1 MIRENSLFLMNNV
14 ISNKHGSLLD
24 LVLTAEPY
32 LVDEPVE
39 WPLEFATDHSI
50 LYTFRFNLV
59 WCNKQQI
66 PRVVYNCKQD
76 DFSTQRSVIKIV
88 IILLF
93 VISPSEITVRNC
105 HPKIAILVPK

>member
-1 MIRENSLFLMNNV
+1 MIREISLFLMNNV
-14 ISNKHGSLLD
+14 ISSKHGSFLD
-24 LVLTAEPY
+24 LVFTTEPY

-39 WPLEFATDHSI
+39 WPLEFDTDHSI

-59 WCNKQQI
+59 GCNKQQI
-66 PRVVYNCKQD
+66 PRVMYNCKLA
-76 DFSTQRSVIKIV
+76 DFSVQRSVIIIV

-93 VISPSEITVRNC
+93 VISPSEITIRNY